1 VDSLSN
7 SGYHVDLAIDGG
19 DGLRRGRSNEYA
31 VMTIDRMLPGLD
43 GLFVFGGCA
52 NTESARI
59 PSSRL
64 SDPQCRPHYD
74 GTFAAYDA
82 KALNEPQLRGIRRQ
96 ARDVDRVDNSLR
108 EWMTEAPKVFLEPSH
123 HDRLQLLGLDVN
135 AAGEPLWIED
145 FEQCREGV
153 GMPFV
158 GRGGEEKPV
167 LEQGGDFPDRAS
179 SGFQRPM
186 WSRMTVPR
194 DGPHPR

>member
-1 VDSLSN
+1 MDSLSN

-82 KALNEPQLRGIRRQ
+82 KALNETSTSAAQFRLLRSAFDPNYDRMSQVSRVTPPIRHPLDHWCEWPTSRCDPG
-96 ARDVDRVDNSLR
+96 RRVSPNL
-108 EWMTEAPKVFLEPSH
+108 P
-123 HDRLQLLGLDVN
+123 
-135 AAGEPLWIED
+135 
-145 FEQCREGV
+145 
-153 GMPFV
+153 
-158 GRGGEEKPV
+158 PV
-167 LEQGGDFPDRAS
+167 QSAK
-179 SGFQRPM
+179 
-186 WSRMTVPR
+186 
-194 DGPHPR
+194 H